1 MKRKWDVSSKEVRKK
16 CIDEIIARIN
26 ERQGSDFG
34 ILAAEEI
41 MDIVAQN
48 IGPDIY
54 NLAIK
59 DAMKLLQDRFSDVE
73 TELDLLQYHA

>member
-16 CIDEIIARIN
+16 CVDEILVRIDEQ
-26 ERQGSDFG
+26 QGSEFG
-34 ILAAEEI
+34 IIAAEEI

-54 NLAIK
+54 NSALK
-59 DAMKLLQDRFSDVE
+59 DATKLLKDRFSDIE
-73 TELDLLQYHA
+73 TELDLLEHQS

>member
-16 CIDEIIARIN
+16 CLDEIIARIN
-26 ERQGSDFG
+26 EQQGLDFG

-41 MDIVAQN
+41 MNIVTQN
-48 IGPDIY
+48 TGPDIY